1 MLGFDVSDTMKNI
14 RWLLNKHIKQVDM
27 NAPAAE
33 RLEREPKPYGFMQ
46 VETIIK
52 VMTLWRSGKKVN
64 EIAKLTDLSP
74 TSVSNIIRKKRSYV
88 TRPDDDEAI
97 RKWFKSRHLHAKA
110 RKD

>member
-1 MLGFDVSDTMKNI
+1 MLGFDVSDTMRNI
-14 RWLLNKHIKQVDM
+14 RWLLGKHIKRVNM
-27 NAPAAE
+27 NAPMAIPVE
-33 RLEREPKPYGFMQ
+33 KEPKPYGFMQ
-46 VETIIK
+46 AETVVT
-52 VMTLWRSGKKVN
+52 VMRLWRDGKKVS